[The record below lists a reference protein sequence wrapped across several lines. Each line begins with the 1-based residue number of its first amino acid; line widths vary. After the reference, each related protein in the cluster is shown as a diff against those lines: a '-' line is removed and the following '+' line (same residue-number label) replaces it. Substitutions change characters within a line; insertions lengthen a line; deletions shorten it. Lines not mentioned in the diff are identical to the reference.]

1 MVVGLTKESRVG
13 CVQRTTT
20 FCGAFHAPYTKSTD
34 RFPYG
39 WTCRQRHPLG
49 LFLVSI
55 LLLFPSAACGLAA
68 ESTLRAEDAVVCLVD
83 GEPIRAGEV
92 ARLFSTFTRG
102 KQITAEGKPI
112 FQAQTLEEIVNRRLV
127 LAYAKRS
134 GTAPTDDEIGA
145 AVSRFEAALVD
156 KGRSLDEYCKTQ
168 SMTPSDLRRQITWDL
183 LWDKYRSRYVTKQR
197 AGAYFEAH
205 RRELDGTRLLVSHIL
220 LRPSS
225 KDARSVEELI
235 ERARKIRGE
244 IVAGKLSFADA
255 ARRHSAGP
263 SAKEGGRLGWIGRH
277 GPMDASFSRAAF
289 LLEAG
294 QVSEPVRSPF
304 GVHLIRCNEIKPG
317 SKRLGDVW
325 EEVAECVSR
334 ELLEKLARHQQQYT
348 RVEFRGNWPHFKP
361 GTHEL
366 AAP

>member
-1 MVVGLTKESRVG
+1 M
-13 CVQRTTT
+13 
-20 FCGAFHAPYTKSTD
+20 
-34 RFPYG
+34 
-39 WTCRQRHPLG
+39 
-49 LFLVSI
+49 
-55 LLLFPSAACGLAA
+55 
-68 ESTLRAEDAVVCLVD
+68 
-83 GEPIRAGEV
+83 
-92 ARLFSTFTRG
+92 
-102 KQITAEGKPI
+102 
-112 FQAQTLEEIVNRRLV
+112 

-134 GTAPTDDEIGA
+134 GTTPTDDEIGA

-168 SMTPSDLRRQITWDL
+168 SMTPSDLRRQITRDL

-255 ARRHSAGP
+255 AHRHSAGP
-263 SAKEGGRLGWIGRH
+263 TPRRGDVWVGSAATARWTRASRGRPSCWKRARSANRSDRH
-277 GPMDASFSRAAF
+277 SASTSFAAM
-289 LLEAG
+289 
-294 QVSEPVRSPF
+294 
-304 GVHLIRCNEIKPG
+304 EIKPG

-334 ELLEKLARHQQQYT
+334 EPLEKLARHQQQYT

-361 GTHEL
+361 GTHT
-366 AAP
+366 AGCA